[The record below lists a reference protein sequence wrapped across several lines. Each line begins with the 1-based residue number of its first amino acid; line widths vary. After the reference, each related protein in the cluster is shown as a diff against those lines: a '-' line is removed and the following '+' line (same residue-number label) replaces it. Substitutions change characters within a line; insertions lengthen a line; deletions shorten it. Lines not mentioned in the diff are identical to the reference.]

1 MFYCFK
7 ALNLAQIQIPEGGQH
22 NDRVTHVCSSERR
35 PVQIRPSE
43 VRRANVRCL
52 EPCSRQ
58 VCHSE
63 VRPIEVCLSEVHQS
77 QVRPTEGRLAEKCP
91 LEIRPTKLRPTE
103 VRSMK

>member
-22 NDRVTHVCSSERR
+22 NDRVTHVCSAEVR

-63 VRPIEVCLSEVHQS
+63 GSALLRFASLRC
-77 QVRPTEGRLAEKCP
+77 
-91 LEIRPTKLRPTE
+91 TK
-103 VRSMK
+103 VRSAPLRVASLRNAHSRFAPLSSAQLR

>member
-22 NDRVTHVCSSERR
+22 NDRVTHVCSAEVR

-43 VRRANVRCL
+43 FRRANVRCL

-63 VRPIEVCLSEVHQS
+63 VRAIQAFEGMLNSGRVAMVDVKICLKKE
-77 QVRPTEGRLAEKCP
+77 PWAP
-91 LEIRPTKLRPTE
+91 
-103 VRSMK
+103 RSAPG